1 MQVSRPHRS
10 LPALA
15 SWHGAQICEI
25 AIKNINRER
34 GESHYGIS
42 RTFRVFF
49 DLITI
54 RFLLKHMARPLH
66 FFGGLGMVS
75 MFSGA
80 VAALA
85 LIAHKLLGN
94 EDIMTSDGPLMI
106 FSAVLIL
113 AGVQL
118 LALGL
123 LGDMQAHHYHGNG
136 AQLPYSVDRVL
147 RAKDESAVTD

>member
-1 MQVSRPHRS
+1 
-10 LPALA
+10 
-15 SWHGAQICEI
+15 
-25 AIKNINRER
+25 
-34 GESHYGIS
+34 
-42 RTFRVFF
+42 
-49 DLITI
+49 
-54 RFLLKHMARPLH
+54 MARPMH

-80 VAALA
+80 LTALA
-85 LIAHKLLGN
+85 LIAHKLIGH
-94 EDIMTSDGPLMI
+94 EDVMTTHGPLMI

-136 AQLPYSVDRVL
+136 AQLPYSVERVL
-147 RAKDESAVTD
+147 RTKDESAVPE